1 LLCPAKDLWARK
13 KSCASG
19 PKQCTHTSST
29 ALAFERSNA
38 CRVHRRY
45 CCQHQRSTHIT
56 SVATRKGKK
65 AFPVATRKGKKAFP
79 RLLFFLSQSPGSYFA
94 MVDSGTSMHILQYRL
109 FTSNLFEDHTAVS
122 GFSDNTSQATHRGE
136 FNCVVR
142 AQNGRLFHLVD
153 P

>member
-1 LLCPAKDLWARK
+1 MYTHKLYSTCFRAEQCLQSSSSLLLSTPK
-13 KSCASG
+13 KHS
-19 PKQCTHTSST
+19 H
-29 ALAFERSNA
+29 
-38 CRVHRRY
+38 
-45 CCQHQRSTHIT
+45 T